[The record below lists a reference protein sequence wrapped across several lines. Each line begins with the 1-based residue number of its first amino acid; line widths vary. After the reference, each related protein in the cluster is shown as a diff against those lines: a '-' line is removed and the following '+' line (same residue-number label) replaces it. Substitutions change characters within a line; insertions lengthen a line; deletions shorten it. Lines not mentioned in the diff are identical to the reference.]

1 MSEDNKLIN
10 NMGTINEVS
19 LSKVVK
25 KSYIDYSMSVIVSRA
40 LPDVR
45 DGLKPVHRRI
55 LYGMAESGMTP
66 DKPYRKCARIVGDVM
81 GKYHPHGDSS
91 IYDALVRLAQRFN
104 MRYPLVDG
112 QGNFGSIDGDGAA
125 AQRYTESRMMK
136 ITQEL
141 VRDINKD
148 TVDFAPNYDQTESE
162 PVALPSRFPNL
173 LVNGSMGI
181 AVGMATNIPP
191 HNLRETIEGVKALID
206 NPDITISELM
216 EHIKGPDFP
225 LGGIIYGAS
234 GIRDAYET
242 GRGKLII
249 RSKAEIKEVK
259 GKFKIEVTE
268 LPYTVNK
275 AKLVEHIAELVKE
288 KRITGISDIKDLTD
302 RDGLKIEIDLKKDA
316 NPQIVLN
323 QLYKLS
329 KLQESFGV
337 IMLAL
342 VNNRPRVLNLKEM
355 LYYYLEH
362 QREVV
367 TRRTKFDLNK
377 AEERAHIVEGL
388 LKALDII
395 DEVIKT
401 IREADEPKAELM
413 QKFGFSDLQA
423 EAILEMK
430 LRRLG
435 KLERSKLDEEYDSL
449 KKLMTNLREI
459 LNSKTRLDEVI
470 KEELDEVER
479 KYGDDRRT
487 QIETNGEEI
496 NYEDLIDEEA
506 TVITITESG
515 YIKRTAADTYTVQNR
530 GGRGVQAMSTKD
542 DDLVTNVIVTSTHVN
557 LLFFSNKGKVY
568 RMKTY
573 QLPDSGRSAKG
584 QNMINILPLEA
595 DERILAVRPIKDL
608 SAEGYLIMG
617 TKYGIIKKTELNQF
631 ANIRKNGL
639 IALTLKEGDE
649 LLQVKA
655 TRGDADLIVVTKFGY
670 AIKFNES
677 EIRPMGRSASG
688 VKSIKLRPGDECVTL
703 DVATPNENLLIV
715 SENGIGKKTP
725 IEAFPNQKRGGKGRK
740 AYKATKKTGYVV
752 AARLTN
758 DDDEV
763 LLIKSDG
770 LSIRLNVHDIKM
782 TSRIASG
789 VKLMKAVGETKVVG
803 IAKVQQIEAAENSI
817 SATDETEPVTITEE
831 LKRRNEKLSEEELLL
846 DNDIISNEDMEDN
859 QSDIDETNDFEEIE
873 DDEEELEGINAE
885 FEDDFASDDE
895 ELDK

>member
-1 MSEDNKLIN
+1 MSEDNKLLN
-10 NMGTINEVS
+10 NQGTVNEVS

-55 LYGMAESGMTP
+55 LYGMHESGMTP

-91 IYDALVRLAQRFN
+91 IYDALVRLAQKFN

-141 VRDINKD
+141 VKDINKN
-148 TVDFAPNYDQTESE
+148 TVDFIPNYDQTESE

-191 HNLRETIEGVKALID
+191 HNLSETIDGVIALID
-206 NPDITISELM
+206 NPEITISGLM

-225 LGGIIYGAS
+225 LGGIIYGSS
-234 GIRDAYET
+234 GIREAYET

-249 RSKAEIKEVK
+249 RSKAEIIETK
-259 GKFKIEVTE
+259 GKFKIQVTE
-268 LPYTVNK
+268 IPYTVNK
-275 AKLVEHIAELVKE
+275 AKLVEQMAELVKD
-288 KRITGISDIKDLTD
+288 KKITGISDIKDLTD
-302 RDGLKIEIDLKKDA
+302 RDGLKIEIDLKRDA

-342 VNNRPRVLNLKEM
+342 VDNRPKILNLKEV
-355 LYYYLEH
+355 LYYYLKH
-362 QREVV
+362 QKEVV
-367 TRRTKFDLNK
+367 TRRTQFDLKK

-395 DEVIKT
+395 DQVIKT
-401 IREADEPKAELM
+401 IREADEPKSELM
-413 QKFGFSDLQA
+413 EKFGFTDIQA

-435 KLERSKLDEEYDSL
+435 KLERSKLDEEYEAL
-449 KKLMTNLREI
+449 RKLMADLREI
-459 LNSKTRLDEVI
+459 LASETRLNEVI
-470 KEELDEVER
+470 KEELTDIKNR
-479 KYGDDRRT
+479 YGDKRRT
-487 QIETNGEEI
+487 AIEINGEEI

-506 TVITITESG
+506 AVITITESG
-515 YIKRTAADTYTVQNR
+515 YIKRTSADTYTVQNR
-530 GGRGVQAMSTKD
+530 GGRGVQAMTTKE
-542 DDLVTNVIVTSTHVN
+542 DDLVTTVIVTSTHVN

-568 RMKTY
+568 RMKAY
-573 QLPDSGRSAKG
+573 QIPESARNAKG
-584 QNMINILPLEA
+584 QNMVNLLPLEP
-595 DERILAVRPIKDL
+595 DEKIQAVRPIKNLNSD
-608 SAEGYLIMG
+608 GFLIMG
-617 TKYGIIKKTELNQF
+617 TKYGIIKKTPLSQF
-631 ANIRKNGL
+631 LNIRKNGL

-649 LLQVKA
+649 LLHVKA
-655 TRGDADLIVVTKFGY
+655 TRGDADLVVVTKYGY
-670 AIKFNES
+670 AIKFNEA
-677 EIRPMGRSASG
+677 EIRSMGRNAAG
-688 VKSIKLRPGDECVTL
+688 VKSIKLRKGDECVTL
-703 DVATPNENLLIV
+703 DIATPGENLLIV

-725 IEAFPNQKRGGKGRK
+725 IEDFPNQRRGGMGRK

-763 LLIKSDG
+763 ILINNNG
-770 LSIRLNVHDIKM
+770 LSIRLYVKDIKQ

-789 VKLMKAVGETKVVG
+789 VKLMRATGDTKVVS
-803 IAKVQQIEAAENSI
+803 IAKVHAVESNEKCIP
-817 SATDETEPVTITEE
+817 ATDETEPATKSEE
-831 LKRRNEKLSEEELLL
+831 LSRMNDRFSEEEIIEES
-846 DNDIISNEDMEDN
+846 DNFEEL
-859 QSDIDETNDFEEIE
+859 IDEDEEELIGVNDDFEDDVEEEFAE
-873 DDEEELEGINAE
+873 DDEELQ
-885 FEDDFASDDE
+885 
-895 ELDK
+895 